1 MKEVDYMKYVADMH
15 THTIASGHAYN
26 TITEMAKAA
35 ADIGLKLLGI
45 TEHAVSMPGTCHNFY
60 FQNLKMVKR
69 ELFGVELALGVEL
82 NIIDY
87 NGNIDMGQELLKQ
100 MDVAIASIHSGI
112 KYEAG
117 SITQNTNAVL
127 QAMKNPYINIIG
139 HPDDSRV
146 PMDYKELVLA
156 SKEYNTLLEI
166 NNNSLTPGGWRV
178 NPYENDKRILELC
191 AENNIPVIIGSD
203 AHTAD
208 KVGCHD
214 YAIKLINEIHFPE
227 ELIANYDIELLK
239 TYLNK
244 YRKEL

>member
-1 MKEVDYMKYVADMH
+1 MH

-35 ADIGLKLLGI
+35 SDIGLKLLGI
-45 TEHAVSMPGTCHNFY
+45 TEHAVSMPGTCHDFY
-60 FQNLKMVKR
+60 FENLKMVKR
-69 ELFGVELALGVEL
+69 ELFDVELALGVEL

-87 NGNIDMGQELLKQ
+87 EGNMDMRQELLKQ

-112 KYEAG
+112 KYEPG
-117 SITQNTNAVL
+117 TIVENTNAIL
-127 QAMKNPYINIIG
+127 GAMRNPYVNIIG
-139 HPDDSRV
+139 HPDDSRI

-156 SKEYNTLLEI
+156 SKEYHTLLEI

-178 NPYENDKRILELC
+178 KPYENDKCILELC
-191 AENNIPVIIGSD
+191 AEHNVPVIIGSD
-203 AHTAD
+203 AHSFD

-214 YAIKLINEIHFPE
+214 YAIKLVEEINFPK
-227 ELIANYDIELLK
+227 ELIVNYNIELLK

-244 YRKEL
+244 YRKEI